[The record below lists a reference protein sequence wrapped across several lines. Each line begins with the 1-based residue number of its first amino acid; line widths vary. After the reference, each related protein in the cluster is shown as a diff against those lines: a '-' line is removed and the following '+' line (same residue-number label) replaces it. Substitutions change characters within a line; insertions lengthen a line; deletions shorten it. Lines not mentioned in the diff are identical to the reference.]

1 MLISFLFSLG
11 GKGIRKRKTDL
22 YIPFYKSKYYRH
34 KIHKVYEQQKW
45 KTFVIQTDMF
55 QPGSHAFFLVCNTM
69 LALSC
74 LIISDDI
81 SDYRN

>member
-1 MLISFLFSLG
+1 MNNKN
-11 GKGIRKRKTDL
+11 GKL
-22 YIPFYKSKYYRH
+22 
-34 KIHKVYEQQKW
+34 
-45 KTFVIQTDMF
+45 VIQTDMF
-55 QPGSHAFFLVCNTM
+55 QPGSHAYFLVCNTM